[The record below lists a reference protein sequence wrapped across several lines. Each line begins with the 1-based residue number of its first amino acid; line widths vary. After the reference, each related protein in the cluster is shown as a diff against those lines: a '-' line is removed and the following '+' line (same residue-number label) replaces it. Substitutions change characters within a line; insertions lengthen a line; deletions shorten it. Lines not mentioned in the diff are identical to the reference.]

1 MLKKISIK
9 IEPYLYILPATI
21 LLCAVVIYPMLS
33 SFRYALYEWSGLGV
47 MKFVGF
53 DNLYKILSGYDKQ
66 FWNSI
71 KLTFE
76 WVALSTVVLSFTG
89 LVLAF
94 IVEFGIRSRRFVS
107 TVRTILFM
115 PMMMSLVSV
124 GLLWSL
130 IYNPILGLLSKIL
143 SIIGLIDIQHP
154 LNFLGSYNLV
164 LFAIFIPVIWQWS
177 GFGMVIF
184 SAALQSIPDSVKE
197 ASIIDGAN
205 LMSQIR
211 YIYIPLLFPKIML
224 VSTLN
229 LIGAF
234 KCFDIIYVL
243 TAGGPGNASQ
253 VTTIYLFREA
263 FVNNNYGYGSAIS
276 VVLFLIAIIFSIVFM
291 RVTTRVKPYY

>member
-9 IEPYLYILPATI
+9 IEPYLYMLPAII
-21 LLCAVVIYPMLS
+21 LIGVIVIYPTLS
-33 SFRYALYEWSGLGV
+33 SFRYALYDWSGLGA

-53 DNLYKILSGYDKQ
+53 DNLYKIFSGYDKQ

-71 KLTFE
+71 KLTFI
-76 WVALSTVVLSFTG
+76 WVALSTVILSITS
-89 LVLAF
+89 LMLAF
-94 IVEFGIRSRRFVS
+94 IVEFGARNRRF
-107 TVRTILFM
+107 TTIARTILFM
-115 PMMMSLVSV
+115 PMMMSLVAV
-124 GLLWSL
+124 GLLWQL
-130 IYNPILGLLSKIL
+130 IYNPILGLLNKIL
-143 SIIGLIDIQHP
+143 SIIGLINHP
-154 LNFLGSYNLV
+154 LDLLGSYNFVLLV
-164 LFAIFIPVIWQWS
+164 IFIPVIWYWS

-224 VSTLN
+224 VSTIN

-253 VTTIYLFREA
+253 VTSIYLFREA
-263 FVNNNYGYGSAIS
+263 FVNNNYGYGCAIS
-276 VVLFLIAIIFSIVFM
+276 VVLFLIAAIFSIVFM
-291 RVTTRVKPYY
+291 WITSRVETYY